1 MKLLLERY
9 FESGVGGTQ
18 GARCSMISVRLLG
31 WIVNAT
37 ESRTIKVDSS
47 RRLLFAMTGPAVES
61 VSVGVKAAVDSPV
74 QNH

>member
-1 MKLLLERY
+1 
-9 FESGVGGTQ
+9 
-18 GARCSMISVRLLG
+18 MISVRLLG

-47 RRLLFAMTGPAVES
+47 RCLLFAMTGPAVES
-61 VSVGVKAAVDSPV
+61 VSVGGVKAAVDSPV

>member
-1 MKLLLERY
+1 
-9 FESGVGGTQ
+9 
-18 GARCSMISVRLLG
+18 MISVRLLG